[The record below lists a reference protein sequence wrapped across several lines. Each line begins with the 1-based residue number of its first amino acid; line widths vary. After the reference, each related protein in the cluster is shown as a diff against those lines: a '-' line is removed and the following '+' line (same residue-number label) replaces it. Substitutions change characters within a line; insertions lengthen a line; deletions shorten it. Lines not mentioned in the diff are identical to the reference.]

1 MLLIPDLSTANMDP
15 FREEPT
21 LILSCDVVEP
31 SDLKGYDRDPRSLA
45 KRAEAYLKSSGLGD
59 TAYFGPEP
67 EFFVFDGVTWNTDM
81 SGTFVKIKSEEA
93 SWSTGLDFEGGNTG
107 HRPRSGRLLPR
118 APGRFVPGHAFGNV
132 PADGTDG
139 RAGRS
144 APPRSGGRR
153 PAGNRHQVQHAG
165 AARRLDADH
174 QVHHS

>member
-1 MLLIPDLSTANMDP
+1 MLLIPDCSTGNLDP

-93 SWSTGLDFEGGNTG
+93 SWSTGLISEGGNTG
-107 HRPRSGRLLPR
+107 PSPRQVKGGYFPCPRSIPSR
-118 APGRFVPGHAFGNV
+118 HAFGNV

-139 RAGRS
+139 RAGS
-144 APPRSGGRR
+144 
-153 PAGNRHQVQHAG
+153 
-165 AARRLDADH
+165 
-174 QVHHS
+174 